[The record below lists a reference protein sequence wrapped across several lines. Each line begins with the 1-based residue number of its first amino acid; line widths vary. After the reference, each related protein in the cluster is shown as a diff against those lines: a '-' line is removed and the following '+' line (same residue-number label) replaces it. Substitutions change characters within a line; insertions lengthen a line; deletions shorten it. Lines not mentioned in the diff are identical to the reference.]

1 MTEILGNESLLVS
14 LRQIAEKGQVSHSYI
29 LNGSEGTGKR
39 LIADWFAQMLQCT
52 GEEKP
57 CGRCMSCFQAVSGS
71 HPDIIHVGHEKPNL
85 ISVDDIR
92 TGINQTMQVRP
103 YSGQYKIYIIDEAEK
118 MNVQAQNALLKTIEE
133 PPEYGVILLLTTN
146 AAAFLP
152 TILSRCVRLD
162 VKPLPDEMVAEQ
174 LVRRGVPETDA
185 RRIARLSGGS
195 CGRAFS
201 MSESETFQGM
211 SACVFGMLRQLD
223 RLRVRD
229 IHEFLAEMGKYKEET
244 ENALALMELW
254 FRDILVMKAGQDA
267 RQLLFREEREPITR
281 IASGISPNGILR
293 VFDAIQ
299 EARERLNAN
308 VNYELSI
315 ELLLLA
321 MRDSISR
328 PRAAAAERRT
338 AWQQ

>member
-1 MTEILGNESLLVS
+1 MTEILGNDSLLAS
-14 LRQIAEKGQVSHSYI
+14 LRQIARLGQVSHSYI

-39 LIADWFAQMLQCT
+39 LIADWFARLLQCT
-52 GEEKP
+52 GTEKP
-57 CGRCMSCFQAVSGS
+57 CGRCLSCLQAASGS

-92 TGINQTMQVRP
+92 IGINQTMQVRP
-103 YSGQYKIYIIDEAEK
+103 YSGQYKIYIVDEAEK

-146 AAAFLP
+146 AASFLP

-162 VKPLPDEMVAEQ
+162 VRPLPDEKVAE
-174 LVRRGVPETDA
+174 LLISRSVPEADA

-201 MSESETFQGM
+201 MSESESFRGM
-211 SACVFGMLRQLD
+211 SELVFGVLRQLD
-223 RLRVRD
+223 HLRIKD
-229 IHEFLAEMGKYKEET
+229 IHAFLNEMGKYKEET
-244 ENALALMELW
+244 ESALALMELW
-254 FRDILVMKAGQDA
+254 FRDVLVLTA
-267 RQLLFREEREPITR
+267 RQDVKYLQFREERESMTE
-281 IASGISPNGILR
+281 IAAHIKPDGILKI
-293 VFDAIQ
+293 FDAIQ
-299 EARERLNAN
+299 ETRDRLNAN

-315 ELLLLA
+315 ELLLLT